1 MNKSY
6 FIQDAGYF
14 YLKGKD
20 RQDFLNRISTNDLSS
35 LKNNEFVKTLL
46 VTDKGKIVDLI
57 TVLDFNIYYVIKT
70 TFENKTAVIDYINK
84 YLFTEDVIIEDDK
97 NEYLQITLAGDD
109 IIDFVNM
116 HLNAP
121 KTENNRYTV
130 CPSGSILYFDTYDI
144 PIVRIISEKSKLND
158 LLSSLLELNKMNFND
173 FEYFRIQNY
182 IPESVNELN
191 LEVNPMECD
200 LKKYISFT
208 KGCYIGQEVIA
219 RLDSQNK
226 LPKQIVRFESE
237 FEMHSKNK
245 IFYRDSKFNLYECGF
260 ISSVA
265 KKDNRYL
272 GFAFV
277 RSTYLNY
284 ELEYFDRENNLINI
298 YKIN

>member
-1 MNKSY
+1 MSNSY

-20 RQDFLNRISTNDLSS
+20 RLDFLNRVSTNDLRS
-35 LKNNEFVKTLL
+35 LKNNEFAKTLL

-57 TVLDFNIYYVIKT
+57 TIFDLNNYYVIKT
-70 TFENKTAVIDYINK
+70 TFENKTAVLDYINK
-84 YLFTEDVIIEDDK
+84 YIFTEDVIIEDDK
-97 NEYLQITLAGDD
+97 NEYIQITLSGDD
-109 IIDFVNM
+109 ILDFVNT

-121 KTENNRYTV
+121 KTENNRFILLQI
-130 CPSGSILYFDTYDI
+130 GSILYFDNYDI
-144 PIVRIISEKSKLND
+144 PIVRIISEKSKSKD
-158 LLSSLLELNKMNFND
+158 LMESLEDLHKMDFND
-173 FEYFRIQNY
+173 YEYFRIRNY

-191 LEVNPMECD
+191 SDVNPMECE

-226 LPKQIVRFESE
+226 LPKQIVKFESE
-237 FEMHSKNK
+237 VFVNPKDK
-245 IFYRDSKFNLYECGF
+245 VYYRDAKYNLYDCGF

-265 KKDNRYL
+265 KVDNRYL
-272 GFAFV
+272 GFAFI
-277 RSTYLNY
+277 RIIYLNY
-284 ELEYFDRENNLINI
+284 ELEYFTKENNLINI